1 LKIGQAVN
9 HHHWLLLGRRIQ
21 ITTTY
26 FGSSILITHAKVPFV
41 QPSHLQYF
49 QRKAICAV
57 QLFAPNLTS
66 GIFALVSSLFVF
78 RTSRSHSLIVSE
90 VEFLN
95 IFFFSLYE
103 EISCDIVSTH
113 LLIICE
119 IMVGFI

>member
-26 FGSSILITHAKVPFV
+26 FGSSILITPAKVPFV

-57 QLFAPNLTS
+57 QLFAPSFTS
-66 GIFALVSSLFVF
+66 GILALANSLLVF
-78 RTSRSHSLIVSE
+78 NTSRSHSFIFSE
-90 VEFLN
+90 VESLK
-95 IFFFSLYE
+95 IFFLSLYDAT
-103 EISCDIVSTH
+103 SCDIDSAHH
-113 LLIICE
+113 LLII
-119 IMVGFI
+119 

>member
-26 FGSSILITHAKVPFV
+26 FGSSILITPAKVPFV

-57 QLFAPNLTS
+57 QLFAHSLTS
-66 GIFALVSSLFVF
+66 GILALVNSLFVF
-78 RTSRSHSLIVSE
+78 KTSQSPSVIVSE
-90 VEFLN
+90 VESLKIFLL
-95 IFFFSLYE
+95 SLLAR
-103 EISCDIVSTH
+103 IS
-113 LLIICE
+113 
-119 IMVGFI
+119 